1 MWFFDWFETHFGD
14 LSDKFESI
22 ADAVDGV
29 PVIGDY
35 LAYPFDN
42 ISTFFS
48 NLKTASGSASD
59 WVDEIIQDISD
70 LTDDALTWVNELWD
84 ETDLI
89 WDKIGTIP
97 VLTEEV
103 IKGWVSPWIT
113 TAKEALKN
121 ALDAAITTINTT
133 ITNLTTQ
140 LTTVTNWISNAPTW
154 FTTQLEAAKD
164 KVIGWIEDSF
174 ILIVEK
180 VMEHEKE
187 E

>member
-1 MWFFDWFETHFGD
+1 MWFFDWFETYFGNI
-14 LSDKFESI
+14 SDKFESI

-59 WVDEIIQDISD
+59 WVDEIIRDVTD
-70 LTDDALTWVNELWD
+70 LTDDALTWVNELWV

-89 WDKIGTIP
+89 WEKIGAIP
-97 VLTEEV
+97 VLTIDV
-103 IKGWVSPWIT
+103 IKSWVMPWINTVKDTLESALEVAVDTINDAISTINDNLSVVNEWIENVAAIINVCIDNSKDKILGWV
-113 TAKEALKN
+113 
-121 ALDAAITTINTT
+121 
-133 ITNLTTQ
+133 
-140 LTTVTNWISNAPTW
+140 
-154 FTTQLEAAKD
+154 
-164 KVIGWIEDSF
+164 EDSF

-187 E
+187 